1 MRALLSFLSYRQANP
16 CNFLLYASPLL
27 AYHSI
32 LPLGQAFFMLPAC
45 LHSLLASQA
54 CNSLSSR
61 LPALAFGFSSKR
73 FSRFPLAYIRFLPLK
88 QAFFALL
95 ACLHPLFAS
104 QASVSAC
111 LEPGFTSQASNSLSS
126 RLPALAFGF
135 SSKRFSSFSLAYIR
149 FLPLKQAFFAL
160 PACLH
165 SLLVSQASVSACLEP
180 GFTSQASNS
189 LSSRLPALAFGFSS
203 KHFSRFLLACTW
215 FLPLEQPFVTPTT
228 CLDSGFAFLAVMDVT
243 EALSAPYNTSA
254 KCTFNLLNMIVPI
267 PNTTTVNIQK
277 YTVEKKSWKNHSCP

>member
-203 KHFSRFLLACTW
+203 KRFSRFSLAWNPVSLLKQAILFLPACLHSLLASQASIFRASC
-215 FLPLEQPFVTPTT
+215 LPAPGF
-228 CLDSGFAFLAVMDVT
+228 CLSSSHL
-243 EALSAPYNTSA
+243 
-254 KCTFNLLNMIVPI
+254 
-267 PNTTTVNIQK
+267 
-277 YTVEKKSWKNHSCP
+277 